1 MGVGESLNRAEGDID
16 RAVLARFF
24 AQPQARQRIFV
35 DVGAARPDYLSIS
48 ARFREQGWRVICIE
62 PNPDFAAL
70 HAKAGH
76 EVYQYACAAEDRDG
90 VEFSVVNSHNA
101 PYEGGAVSYESFSA
115 LSIKPAYLALK
126 PDLDTRKISVN
137 VRRLDTILG
146 EHAPD
151 VSVID
156 VLSADVEGWE
166 LEVLEGLDVARYQPK
181 VMILENFLRDR
192 AYVRRLRDLGY
203 VLWRRSFPND
213 VYVLPEL
220 LKGTLE
226 RFMAGLNGWRFG

>member
-1 MGVGESLNRAEGDID
+1 MGITESLNHAEGDID
-16 RAVLARFF
+16 GVVLARFF
-24 AQPQARQRIFV
+24 SRPQAQQRVFV

-48 ARFREQGWRVICIE
+48 AKFREERWRVMCIE

-70 HAKAGH
+70 HASVGH
-76 EVYQYACAAEDRDG
+76 EVYQYACGAEDRDG
-90 VEFSVVNSHNA
+90 AEFLVVDSHGT
-101 PYEGGAVSYESFSA
+101 PYEGGTVSYESFSA
-115 LSIKPAYLALK
+115 LSVKPAYAALK

-137 VRRLDTILG
+137 VRRLDTILR

-166 LEVLEGLDVARYQPK
+166 LEVLQGLDVARYRPK

-192 AYVRRLRDLGY
+192 AYVRRLRELGY

-220 LKGTLE
+220 LGGMLE
-226 RFMAGLNGWRFG
+226 RFMVRVNGWRFG